1 VTEPVLQRAFE
12 YWRNVDMNLGGKVEA
27 GLRAGQGEK
36 DPKAAEQAN
45 PTASTCRPRP
55 DHQPT
60 PGAGARRPPRHPG
73 RMAARRCAREV
84 AVDHRAVTD
93 RRIGGGRRMGR
104 NVAHQLIE
112 AHLADGD
119 MVPGREV
126 ALRVDQT
133 LTQDATGTLVMLEL
147 EALGL
152 DRARTE
158 VSVQYVDHNLLQAD
172 ERNAEDHL
180 FLRSAARRFGLWFSK
195 PGNGVSHPTHMQR
208 FGKPGATMLGS
219 DSHTCAAG
227 SLGMLA
233 IGVGGLEVALAIAG
247 KPLHIQMPQIWGV
260 RLTGELP
267 PWCSAKDVILEM
279 LRRHGVKGGLNRI
292 IEYHG
297 PGLEHLS
304 AMDRHVIAN
313 MGAEL
318 GATTTVFPADDA
330 VRAFLRGEGRE
341 DDFTELV
348 ADADAGYDVTSE
360 IDLSALEPLI
370 ARPTSPGNVVPVQ
383 EVAGTEVSQVVIGSS
398 ANPGLRDYAIVAA
411 MVAGRQ
417 THDAVSFDV
426 NPSSREIFA
435 DLTRMGATFDLI
447 AAGARIHQAGCM
459 GCIGMGQA
467 PATGR
472 NSLRTFPRNFPGRSG
487 TKDDAVWLCSP
498 ETATAAAL
506 TGAITDPRALAAQLG
521 LAYPALALPE
531 GATVNTAM
539 LEAPLPTAEAAAE
552 ELVKGPNISALPDFP
567 ELPERI
573 EAPVLL
579 KVGDDVSTDEISPAG
594 ARALPFRSNIPKLA
608 EFTFTQIDQDYPRKA
623 AELAQASG
631 HVVVAGHNY
640 GQGSSR
646 EHAAITPRYLG
657 LHAVLAKS
665 FARIHWQ
672 NLANFGILALEF
684 NTEDDYDR
692 IDAGH
697 TLLIDGVRAAL
708 TSGGDLTV
716 TNTSADEQYLVR
728 HQLSPRQVQM
738 VLAGGQIPL
747 LARIAGTRPGS

>member
-1 VTEPVLQRAFE
+1 
-12 YWRNVDMNLGGKVEA
+12 
-27 GLRAGQGEK
+27 
-36 DPKAAEQAN
+36 
-45 PTASTCRPRP
+45 
-55 DHQPT
+55 
-60 PGAGARRPPRHPG
+60 
-73 RMAARRCAREV
+73 
-84 AVDHRAVTD
+84 
-93 RRIGGGRRMGR
+93 MGR
-104 NVAHQLIE
+104 SVAQQLIE
-112 AHLADGD
+112 GHLVSGE
-119 MVPGREV
+119 MVAGQEV
-126 ALRVDQT
+126 GIRIDQT

-152 DRARTE
+152 DRAHTE

-172 ERNAEDHL
+172 EKNAEDHL

-208 FGKPGATMLGS
+208 FGKPGKTMVGS

-247 KPLHIQMPQIWGV
+247 EPLYIRMPQIWGV

-279 LRRHGVKGGLNRI
+279 LRRHGVNGGLNRI

-330 VRAFLRGEGRE
+330 VRTFLRAEDRG

-348 ADADAGYDVTSE
+348 ADEDTVYDVTDD
-360 IDLSALEPLI
+360 IDLSTLHPLI
-370 ARPTSPGNVVPVQ
+370 AKPSSPGNVVAVR
-383 EVAGTEVSQVVIGSS
+383 EVAGQEVSQVVIGSS
-398 ANPGLRDYAIVAA
+398 ANPGLRDYAITAA
-411 MVAGRQ
+411 MVRGRQ
-417 THDAVSFDV
+417 TSDAVSFDI
-426 NPSSREIFA
+426 NPSSRQIFE

-467 PATGR
+467 PAGGR

-487 TKDDAVWLCSP
+487 TEEDAVWLCSP
-498 ETATAAAL
+498 ETAAAAAL
-506 TGAITDPRALAAQLG
+506 TGVITDPRDLAEKLG
-521 LAYPALALPE
+521 LDYPQLALPE
-531 GATVNTAM
+531 KASVNTAM
-539 LEAPLPTAEAAAE
+539 LVAPLSQEEAAKE
-552 ELVKGPNISALPDFP
+552 KLVKGPNIASLPDFP
-567 ELPERI
+567 ELPDRI

-579 KVGDDVSTDEISPAG
+579 KVGDDLSTDEISPAG
-594 ARALPFRSNIPKLA
+594 ARALPLRSNIPKLA
-608 EFTFTQIDQDYPRKA
+608 EFTFTQVDEDYPRKA
-623 AELAQASG
+623 RECRESSG
-631 HVVVAGHNY
+631 HLIVGGHNY

-657 LHAVLAKS
+657 LRAVLAKS

-672 NLANFGILALEF
+672 NMANFGILALEF
-684 NTEDDYDR
+684 VDGRDYER
-692 IDAGH
+692 IDPGDK
-697 TLLIDGVRAAL
+697 LVIDGLRDAL
-708 TSGGDLTV
+708 ASSQQLTV
-716 TNTSADEQYLVR
+716 TNTGKHDQYLVR
-728 HQLSPRQVQM
+728 HQLSPRQVEM

-747 LARIAGTRPGS
+747 LARAARTPETVSDDQR